1 MIVLAFLVLI
11 TVMAVAFFTSTSG
24 EATASKVESESL
36 SVRQLADSSVQYILS
51 HIRNATSGGTTTAWA
66 SQPGAIRTYGTDG
79 NPESVFKLY
88 SAASMEESVPASG
101 WNPSSDQPG
110 ATWSADKALW
120 TDLNAPVAS
129 GNRTVFPIIDPRAAA
144 APSGKSHPMVDG
156 FSYNATAMPG
166 AVLPTSTD
174 DANARVPMPVRW
186 LYVLKDGRFIAP
198 SGGNGTTANFSGSD
212 PKPTTTNPIVGR
224 VAFWT
229 DDETCKLNLNTA
241 CGGNYW
247 DVPSFT
253 AGIELHFSRYK
264 PIKNEFARYPGHPAT
279 TSLAPALWSFGG
291 LSSPNTSLFPTMNPP
306 LDYRYSN
313 TGDTAASVATADVT
327 PSLSSSAKNFLQN
340 CLKLNPRNEW
350 GGSAMGSQ
358 ATVLGKNETD
368 PVQPLDGDR
377 LFASIDEIL
386 YGMPSSSDMPSSSG
400 NRTRPANPF
409 NLAPADIDKLRFFLT
424 THSRAPDT
432 NPLNQPK
439 VGIWPIPENPAK
451 RTPTDKLIAFCSTLD
466 GTSYYFTRN
475 NSSSSTADWTT
486 RNDKVFDYLD
496 SSLQENIPGFGG
508 SLGTRYGVTGTR
520 RILTQIY
527 DYIRGSVNLTD
538 TYSAT
543 HPSRFDLNAPY
554 AFVPPLL
561 AVSDTGDGQ
570 VAPILIQ
577 KEGLT
582 YKGHGRFVTLKQAAL
597 QFIAVAA
604 NQPPCLIHTTGN
616 LTGLPI
622 GAPNATA
629 VAPFAG
635 TINEMHPW
643 VGAPGI
649 PTITGA
655 GDGTWTIDAAN
666 SHPILDSATINNST
680 ASVPKQTHAGL
691 PLLSNKWIS
700 SQAIY
705 NAAGNATDPMVALR
719 NACINPRYHGSA
731 ALYTAAGA
739 REGLD
744 DPSPVAAAGK
754 LGPHQTLI
762 QAAILIDPFL
772 VNPGTPPYE
781 GKYQVVIKGLDQF
794 TANGTNLGFPAQVAQ
809 TSYPNPKT
817 IGLEQPSFISI
828 STDARYSTLPKGV
841 GFNQKLT
848 FVSKRVIVGPG
859 SDNGA
864 TFPFTGGEITI
875 EFRTEPAGDPTLASN
890 LGDLIQTIH
899 LEFPDSTFPTPILPP
914 MPYGNATATGQDN
927 RGGGPGQLL
936 SSNTSISGV
945 ALLPPSSM
953 LTFDG
958 SSALSQNPNFGV
970 GETVFLDTKSKTRAS
985 FSDSDFRDSYI
996 LPERMTSPA
1005 IDERGK
1011 LTCDTIR
1018 SVEILYGDARVSSA
1032 LPVVG
1037 KNFFAP
1043 HIYYH
1048 DTSMR
1053 SAHTLRLGSSG
1064 GWTSGNFRGATDHM
1078 LSNAILSNATFSY
1091 IDASDALAK
1100 AYRGEPAG
1108 SSAKMKSLGAQP
1120 HDGKIGVTRIY
1131 NVGST
1136 FPLVTSSVDFNDAT
1150 FHSIW
1155 SNGGD
1160 FNTESALLLDGAFI
1174 GKANESGTM
1183 FRFTTGNYDAR
1194 NTNPDF
1200 NFENFEFALENL
1212 NNSPSR
1218 QITSPLI
1225 FGSLPVGATPS
1236 ESWRTLLFSP
1246 NPNSKTHVALSE
1258 VNSAGQP
1265 PTAGKAPDYL
1275 LLDYFNMPV
1284 VEPYAISEPFST
1296 AGRVNMN
1303 YRMVPFSHIRRDT
1316 ALRGVLGSGMVTAV
1330 EDSKAPFYKKYNT
1343 RYALNATYRT
1353 FLQNTGH
1360 WAFRY
1365 PIHIEETL
1373 KQFDQRF
1380 SNGDIFR
1387 SPAEICSIWLYPGRQ
1402 PTATAPENP
1411 SIALVNWDPA
1421 SNNIKSWWYDNPGG
1435 TRKSIT
1441 GDNIRERPYSTLY
1454 PRLTTKSNTYTVHH
1468 RVQTLQKAPG
1478 GSATV
1483 WDESKDKVGAEYR
1496 GSALVERYIDPSD
1509 PNIPDFTLPANA
1521 DKSMDGFYRFRILQT
1536 KRFAP

>member
-11 TVMAVAFFTSTSG
+11 TVMAVAFFTSTTG
-24 EATASKVESESL
+24 EAGASKVESESL

-66 SQPGAIRTYGTDG
+66 SQPGAIRTYGSDG

-88 SAASMEESVPASG
+88 SANSMEESVPVSG

-120 TDLNAPVAS
+120 TDLNAPIAS

-166 AVLPTSTD
+166 AVLPTNTD

-186 LYVLKDGRFIAP
+186 LYVLRDGRFTAP

-212 PKPTTTNPIVGR
+212 PKPTASNPIVGR

-306 LDYRYSN
+306 QDYRYSN

-377 LFASIDEIL
+377 LFASIDEFL
-386 YGMPSSSDMPSSSG
+386 YAMPSSSG
-400 NRTRPANPF
+400 NSTRPANPF

-424 THSRAPDT
+424 TQSRAPDT

-439 VGIWPIPENPAK
+439 VGIWPTPEDPAK

-496 SSLQENIPGFGG
+496 STLQENIPGFGG

-527 DYIRGSVNLTD
+527 DYIRGSVNLSD

-543 HPSRFDLNAPY
+543 NPNASAPY
-554 AFVPPLL
+554 AF
-561 AVSDTGDGQ
+561 SSGQ
-570 VAPILIQ
+570 VLPILISKGQ
-577 KEGLT
+577 T
-582 YKGHGRFVTLKQAAL
+582 YKGHGRFITLKQAAL

-604 NQPPCLIHTTGN
+604 NQPPCQIDTA
-616 LTGLPI
+616 TGLPV
-622 GAPNATA
+622 GAPNAT
-629 VAPFAG
+629 FSGNFTG

-643 VGAPGI
+643 VGNASP
-649 PTITGA
+649 PQVE
-655 GDGTWTIDAAN
+655 GDGNGTWTINETN
-666 SHPILDSATINNST
+666 SYPISNNATINNST
-680 ASVPKQTHAGL
+680 ITLPRQTHAGL

-700 SQAIY
+700 SNSLYTASD
-705 NAAGNATDPMVALR
+705 NASVALR
-719 NACINPRYHGSA
+719 NQCINPRYHGSNA
-731 ALYTAAGA
+731 TYTTNSSWD
-739 REGLD
+739 LLP
-744 DPSPVAAAGK
+744 DPFPVAAPGK
-754 LGPHQTLI
+754 LGPHQTLV

-772 VNPGTPPYE
+772 VNPGIPPYE
-781 GKYQVVIKGLDQF
+781 GKYQIVVKGLDRF
-794 TANGTNLGFPAQVAQ
+794 TANGINLGFPAQVAQ
-809 TSYPNPKT
+809 TSSPTPTVK
-817 IGLEQPSFISI
+817 GLDQPGFYSI
-828 STDARYSTLPKGV
+828 STDARGKTTTVNNK
-841 GFNQKLT
+841 KLT
-848 FVSKRVIVGPG
+848 FVSDRVLVGPG

-875 EFRTEPAGDPTLASN
+875 EIRTEPIGDPTLTNN
-890 LGDLIQTIH
+890 LGDLIQTIY
-899 LEFPDSTFPTPILPP
+899 LEFPDSTFPTPKLPP
-914 MPYGNATATGQDN
+914 MPYGPTTDGQHR

-958 SSALSQNPNFGV
+958 NSTLSRNPNFGV
-970 GETVFLDTKSKTRAS
+970 GATVFNTGGATRAN
-985 FSDSDFRDSYI
+985 FMDSKLRDSYI
-996 LPERMTSPA
+996 LPERMTDPA
-1005 IDERGK
+1005 SDERGK

-1018 SVEILYGDARVSSA
+1018 SVELLYGDARVISA

-1037 KNFFAP
+1037 KNFFEP

-1048 DTSMR
+1048 DTDMR
-1053 SAHTLRLGSSG
+1053 SAHTLRTGSAG
-1064 GWTSGNFRGATDHM
+1064 GWTAGNFRGATDHM

-1091 IDASDALAK
+1091 IDPSNTYAQS
-1100 AYRGEPAG
+1100 YRGLPAG
-1108 SSAKMKSLGAQP
+1108 SNAKIRSLGAQP
-1120 HDGKIGVTRIY
+1120 FNGILAGSRAY

-1136 FPLVTSSVDFNDAT
+1136 FPHVTSSVDFKDTT
-1150 FHSIW
+1150 FQSIW

-1160 FNTESALLLDGAFI
+1160 FNTEAGRLFDGAFI
-1174 GKANESGTM
+1174 GKANEAGTM
-1183 FRFTTGNYDAR
+1183 LRSTTGNYDAR

-1200 NFENFEFALENL
+1200 NFETFEFSLENL

-1218 QITSPLI
+1218 QVSSPVV
-1225 FGSLPVGATPS
+1225 FGSLPVGATPA

-1246 NPNSKTHVALSE
+1246 NPNSQTHAALSE
-1258 VNSAGQP
+1258 VNSAGQT

-1275 LLDYFNMPV
+1275 LLDYFNMPI

-1303 YRMVPFSHIRRDT
+1303 YQMVPFSHIRRDT
-1316 ALRGVLGSGMVTAV
+1316 ALRGVLGPGMLTAV
-1330 EDSKAPFYKKYNT
+1330 EDSKAPFYKNQDP

-1365 PIHIEETL
+1365 PIHLAETL

-1387 SPAEICSIWLYPGRQ
+1387 SPAEICSLWLYPGRQ

-1421 SNNIKSWWYDNPGG
+1421 SNNIKSWWYDSPGG
-1435 TRKSIT
+1435 TRKSVT
-1441 GDNIRERPYSTLY
+1441 GDNLRERPYSTLY

-1478 GSATV
+1478 GSPTV